1 MYSLWFQLQWKCPQI
16 EENPQHC
23 TNYPNV
29 HCEVRMNIIDRK
41 ESTRSFY
48 READEMKHFSLFDR
62 IHAYLYIAYPYLYI
76 GVGTGN
82 HWLAKLIT
90 PVIKLWNR
98 LFPSKYP
105 TNVHALDKASRS
117 MADTYHGK
125 ALPLDQAKTLVS
137 VKEDVRIEDLEHVI
151 PYVDARSLIL
161 KHPDH
166 IAVLDCPCRSVKK
179 NPCLPLDVCLIV
191 GEPFASFV
199 LEHHAEKSR
208 AITAEEAITIL
219 EEEDQRGHV
228 HHAFFKDAM
237 LGRFYAICNCC
248 SCCCGAMRAQRNNVP
263 MLSSSG
269 YVAAVNP
276 ENCQGCGTCEEYCQF
291 GAISLVEGKSY
302 IDESKCMGCGVCIS
316 KCDQQAL
323 SLRLAPEKGVPFELA
338 ELIEKAASSV

>member
-1 MYSLWFQLQWKCPQI
+1 MRIF
-16 EENPQHC
+16 
-23 TNYPNV
+23 
-29 HCEVRMNIIDRK
+29 DRK
-41 ESTRSFY
+41 ESTRQFY
-48 READEMKHFSLFDR
+48 SEADQIEGFSLFDR
-62 IHAYLYIAYPYLYI
+62 FHSYLYIAFPYLYI

-90 PVIKLWNR
+90 PAINLWYQ
-98 LFPSKYP
+98 LFPRKNDP
-105 TNVHALDKASRS
+105 NVHALDVASRS

-125 ALPLDQAKTLVS
+125 ALPLAQAKTLVT

-151 PYVDARSLIL
+151 PYVDARALIL

-166 IAVLDCPCRSVKK
+166 IAVLECPCRSVKE

-199 LEHHAEKSR
+199 REHHAEKSR
-208 AITAEEAITIL
+208 WITAEEAITIL

-263 MLSSSG
+263 MLASSG
-269 YVAAVNP
+269 YLAAV
-276 ENCQGCGTCEEYCQF
+276 EVEKCEGCGTCAEYCQF
-291 GAISLVEGKSY
+291 EAISITAGHSQ
-302 IDESKCMGCGVCIS
+302 IDESKCMGCGICIS
-316 KCDQQAL
+316 KCEQEAL

>member
-1 MYSLWFQLQWKCPQI
+1 MK
-16 EENPQHC
+16 
-23 TNYPNV
+23 
-29 HCEVRMNIIDRK
+29 IIDRK
-41 ESTRSFY
+41 ESTRQFY
-48 READEMKHFSLFDR
+48 LEADRIEHFTFFDR
-62 IHAYLYIAYPYLYI
+62 IHAYLYIAFPYLYI

-82 HWLAKLIT
+82 HWLSKVIT
-90 PVIKLWNR
+90 PVINVWNK
-98 LFPSKYP
+98 LFPSKNDP
-105 TNVHALDKASRS
+105 NLHSLDIASRS

-125 ALPLDQAKTLVS
+125 ALPLEQAKTLVS

-166 IAVLDCPCRSVKK
+166 IAVLDCPCRSVKE

-199 LEHHAEKSR
+199 LEHHAGKSR

-263 MLSSSG
+263 MLTSSG
-269 YVAAVNP
+269 YLATVKL
-276 ENCQGCGTCEEYCQF
+276 EQCEGCGTCTDYCQF
-291 GAISLVEGKSY
+291 EALFVVDGKSHV
-302 IDESKCMGCGVCIS
+302 DEQKCMGCGVCVG
-316 KCDQQAL
+316 KCEQEAL